1 MKENTEKLVSDFKEH
16 PKLAALP
23 YQKVL
28 SDAEN
33 AKGNVEQFIKEVDEV
48 SLPWDCKAAVARM
61 RDSLGCLQKTMNEV
75 RRYRDGLGV
84 LQAENRLQ
92 QLEKRRGWRTK
103 RDVYVKV
110 FRDKGLPQCLAKSFA
125 DACQMWVSTQGEEQR
140 TEQRTLT
147 EALLQE
153 PDKFKKPFLIPDG
166 DSLHLCKEAKLFLAE
181 NEEKINEGMKKVKS
195 DLKANGKAQAFT
207 TFKSERDFVWKD
219 PAVTSDMDFNI
230 SPLKSLIFVA
240 EDATFANGARAVPYG
255 GARAI
260 ISAADGSLLVG
271 ILPSKV
277 LLTHLDLPVWL
288 KGAKAEDLSD
298 LEVFVV
304 QKGESVWVPFGTYP
318 LVTGAMDLDELKNW
332 NKVGR
337 GKVGKAAQAKQKE
350 AKTHISWV
358 VTPALDK
365 EVDSKENHEIVAH
378 VLTRWMS
385 AHSALPSSYNSDPG
399 AIEWKQA
406 LEAQSKAGPSGQQD

>member
-1 MKENTEKLVSDFKEH
+1 MRYFKEH

-92 QLEKRRGWRTK
+92 HLEKRRGWRTK

-153 PDKFKKPFLIPDG
+153 PDKFKKPFLIPQG
-166 DSLHLCKEAKLFLAE
+166 DSLHLCKRR
-181 NEEKINEGMKKVKS
+181 S
-195 DLKANGKAQAFT
+195 T
-207 TFKSERDFVWKD
+207 
-219 PAVTSDMDFNI
+219 
-230 SPLKSLIFVA
+230 
-240 EDATFANGARAVPYG
+240 RA
-255 GARAI
+255 
-260 ISAADGSLLVG
+260 
-271 ILPSKV
+271 
-277 LLTHLDLPVWL
+277 
-288 KGAKAEDLSD
+288 
-298 LEVFVV
+298 
-304 QKGESVWVPFGTYP
+304 
-318 LVTGAMDLDELKNW
+318 
-332 NKVGR
+332 
-337 GKVGKAAQAKQKE
+337 
-350 AKTHISWV
+350 
-358 VTPALDK
+358 
-365 EVDSKENHEIVAH
+365 
-378 VLTRWMS
+378 
-385 AHSALPSSYNSDPG
+385 
-399 AIEWKQA
+399 
-406 LEAQSKAGPSGQQD
+406 